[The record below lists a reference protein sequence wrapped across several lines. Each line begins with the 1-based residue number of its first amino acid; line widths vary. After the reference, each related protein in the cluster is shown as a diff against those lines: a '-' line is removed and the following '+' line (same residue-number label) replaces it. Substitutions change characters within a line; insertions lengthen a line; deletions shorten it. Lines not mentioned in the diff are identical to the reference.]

1 MIRHHIYLQKQYR
14 FWSFPPPSR
23 FSGVYVWGGSIK
35 GTGLNEVMFGLWC
48 FRQEFRWEG
57 FLHIIKTFGFFG
69 ICILF
74 PFYAGNFGVSPIAE
88 VCAPRNDVN
97 IFYSPSSCAKS
108 LVPKWRPGHC
118 KNHNTPSLKNVH
130 LKNGGSVPC
139 KACFAGSWFPYFYF
153 TYCLGW
159 TFFSVKR
166 SVKESVCNCTPSY
179 TELQMVLW
187 WISIVLQS
195 YDVWICLVLLT
206 LALGTAEWFI
216 LGVGI
221 YIYIYSQDYSREAG

>member
-1 MIRHHIYLQKQYR
+1 MLE
-14 FWSFPPPSR
+14 
-23 FSGVYVWGGSIK
+23 
-35 GTGLNEVMFGLWC
+35 TLA
-48 FRQEFRWEG
+48 FRQLLRCV
-57 FLHIIKTFGFFG
+57 LHATMSTSFIVRVPVQNP
-69 ICILF
+69 C
-74 PFYAGNFGVSPIAE
+74 SP
-88 VCAPRNDVN
+88 NG
-97 IFYSPSSCAKS
+97 
-108 LVPKWRPGHC
+108 RPGHC

-221 YIYIYSQDYSREAG
+221 YIYIQSGLLKRSWLATGNRNNSLCSWARFGWQLKFVHLYFVTKSHPVGFHTLLLGGLRSKLRGSFFTVRRCPDLL

>member
-1 MIRHHIYLQKQYR
+1 MLE
-14 FWSFPPPSR
+14 
-23 FSGVYVWGGSIK
+23 
-35 GTGLNEVMFGLWC
+35 TLA
-48 FRQEFRWEG
+48 FRQLLRCV
-57 FLHIIKTFGFFG
+57 LHATMSTSFIVRVPVQNP
-69 ICILF
+69 C
-74 PFYAGNFGVSPIAE
+74 SP
-88 VCAPRNDVN
+88 NG
-97 IFYSPSSCAKS
+97 
-108 LVPKWRPGHC
+108 RPGHC

-221 YIYIYSQDYSREAG
+221 YIYIYTVRTTQETLASYWEPQQFAVLMSSFWLTIEIRPPILCDQIAPGRFSHTSFGGTKIQAQRELFHCEKMPWLTIATVAII